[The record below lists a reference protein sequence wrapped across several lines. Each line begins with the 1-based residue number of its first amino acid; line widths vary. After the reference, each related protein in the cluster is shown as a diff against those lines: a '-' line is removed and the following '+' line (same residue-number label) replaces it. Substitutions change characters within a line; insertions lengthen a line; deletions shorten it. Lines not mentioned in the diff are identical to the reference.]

1 MHLGELADVICGPFG
16 SAITN
21 KDYQESGI
29 PLIRITNISGD
40 GYMDYS
46 DIIYIS
52 EELGNSLSRT
62 QVSAG
67 DIVISQRGS
76 LGQCAIVDDTFPKLN
91 ISANIIAIK
100 NPKGISA
107 EFIRNYILSAV
118 GQTLLERASS
128 GQVQQKITTQDIA
141 NLLIP
146 NNCNEEKLISIIER
160 GHTEYESGIS
170 QANEYLSGM
179 SDYILRRLSI
189 KKISYKKRLCCGVK
203 FADVIADKT
212 FSAEYYHPERMAA
225 IHTLK
230 SNMDITAYKLS
241 DIVDFYRDLVNVT
254 DNDDYL
260 GLASVESQTGE
271 LSGIHEKAA
280 GQAFIYKK
288 GDVLY
293 GRLRPYLN
301 KVLFAEKSGV
311 CSFINLL
318 IRGIKYTYLLQVCQL
333 LIENQTLPRA
343 DEAVNSFRE
352 QLPQIEAALQEA
364 QLHVIP
370 NNLAVIGAISFY
382 KLTNATKYQHFLSW
396 VKENSITRVPGL
408 HMNDLIQIFDQ
419 IYENRP
425 KSIFVSMQFSVE
437 TEDTYQTI
445 KDVRDI
451 LKRENGLEIKLI
463 KIDEHHDGYS
473 DEIYHRIIDGIKE
486 SSLVI
491 ADLSFGNKNVHHE
504 IGYAQGLAKKVLL
517 LYKTRDGV
525 PANSEIGSNIS
536 MHDQVRFRNQAELRP
551 ILLRKI
557 REFFGIEVD
566 D

>member
-241 DIVDFYRDLVNVT
+241 DI
-254 DNDDYL
+254 
-260 GLASVESQTGE
+260 
-271 LSGIHEKAA
+271 
-280 GQAFIYKK
+280 
-288 GDVLY
+288 
-293 GRLRPYLN
+293 
-301 KVLFAEKSGV
+301 
-311 CSFINLL
+311 
-318 IRGIKYTYLLQVCQL
+318 
-333 LIENQTLPRA
+333 
-343 DEAVNSFRE
+343 
-352 QLPQIEAALQEA
+352 
-364 QLHVIP
+364 
-370 NNLAVIGAISFY
+370 
-382 KLTNATKYQHFLSW
+382 
-396 VKENSITRVPGL
+396 
-408 HMNDLIQIFDQ
+408 
-419 IYENRP
+419 
-425 KSIFVSMQFSVE
+425 
-437 TEDTYQTI
+437 
-445 KDVRDI
+445 
-451 LKRENGLEIKLI
+451 
-463 KIDEHHDGYS
+463 DEHHDGYS